1 MLCSYI
7 RKLCIIRAFAATH
20 INNEIF
26 SHFGLLLGRRRIILA
41 SVDPTISCCSSTD
54 PSQSAMLTKPGIRK
68 GFFSPAFLSCTP
80 RNTCEFLST
89 LSRGQD
95 NGCLV
100 ALSVTSGSF
109 NETFSFFFSSSSK
122 PPSLAN
128 FLAVTGVVSI
138 GFVSPALGIFSALF
152 SSAKACSRSF
162 FCPRVRS
169 NVAMSSAWTNF
180 EASWESRSLFHCL
193 TTVFCFSPWSLH
205 HVLKSKLVIM
215 EKNDVRTCGK
225 PTSQAY

>member
-1 MLCSYI
+1 MLCSCI
-7 RKLCIIRAFAATH
+7 RLCIIRAFAATH